1 MRFSNPLAR
10 FSVSFSMSLL
20 LLAILSAACSSGAGG
35 QATTSTLLVQQAAPA
50 RLTYVAIGASDT
62 FGIGSNDPDEQ
73 NWPADLARKLG
84 SGVRLV
90 NLGVPDIV
98 AQQALNI
105 ELPVALDVH
114 PGLVTIW
121 LAVNDIIADVPPAGY
136 EQTLNTLLSRLQAA
150 LPHVRIAIANV
161 PDLTLLPSFKA
172 SNAQTLHAKI
182 STYNSI
188 IANAVARHHVLL
200 VDLYQQWQNLA
211 AHPEYISRDG
221 LHPSTVGYQQIAAL
235 FYQVLEKRSS

>member
-1 MRFSNPLAR
+1 MHGFMPLAR
-10 FSVSFSMSLL
+10 FNVSFCISLL
-20 LLAILSAACSSGAGG
+20 LVALLSAACASAPGG
-35 QATTSTLLVQQAAPA
+35 QATTHTLLVQQAAPA
-50 RLTYVAIGASDT
+50 RLIYVAIGASDT

-90 NLGVPDIV
+90 NLGIPDMV
-98 AQQALNI
+98 AQQALNV

-114 PGLVTIW
+114 PNLVTIW
-121 LAVNDIIADVPPAGY
+121 LAVNDLMADVPPASY

-150 LPHVRIAIANV
+150 LPQVRIAIANV

-172 SNAQTLHAKI
+172 SNAQTLYVQI

-188 IANAVARHHVLL
+188 IADVVASHHVLL

-221 LHPSTVGYQQIAAL
+221 LHPSTVGYEQIAAL